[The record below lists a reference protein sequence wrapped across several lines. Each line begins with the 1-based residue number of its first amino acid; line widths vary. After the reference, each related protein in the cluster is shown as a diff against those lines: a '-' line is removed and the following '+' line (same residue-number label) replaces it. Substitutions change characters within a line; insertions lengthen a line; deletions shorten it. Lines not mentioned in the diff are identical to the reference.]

1 MRSVAPMRT
10 AKIGYIVMSALL
22 ILAGIVLIVH
32 PSFSIS
38 VIGIATG
45 VIMIIFGIFKLV
57 GYFSKD
63 LFRLA
68 FQYDLAFGILLIA
81 LGAIVLLKPESVMN
95 FICIAMGISVLADG
109 LFKIQIAAD
118 SRRFGIKGWWII
130 LASAIIA
137 GIVGMVLVFRPSGS
151 TQVLTVI
158 FGISILA
165 DGLLNLVTVLT
176 AVKIVKNQKPDV
188 IETDYYAEYEERED
202 GFSS

>member
-1 MRSVAPMRT
+1 MRSVTPMRI
-10 AKIGYIVMSALL
+10 AKTGYIVLSVLL
-22 ILAGIVLIVH
+22 ILAGVVLIVH

-45 VIMIIFGIFKLV
+45 IFMIVFGIFKLV

-118 SRRFGIKGWWII
+118 SRQFGIKGWWII
-130 LASAIIA
+130 LAAAIA
-137 GIVGMVLVFRPSGS
+137 TGLVGLVLVFRPSGS

-158 FGISILA
+158 FGISMLA
-165 DGLLNLVTVLT
+165 DGVLNLITVLT
-176 AVKIVKNQKPDV
+176 AVKIVKHQIP
-188 IETDYYAEYEERED
+188 E
-202 GFSS
+202 

>member
-1 MRSVAPMRT
+1 MRSVTLMRT
-10 AKIGYIVMSALL
+10 AKIGCIVMSILL
-22 ILAGIVLIVH
+22 MLAGIVLIIH

-45 VIMIIFGIFKLV
+45 IVMIVFGIFKLA

-68 FQYDLAFGILLIA
+68 FQYDLAFGVLLMA
-81 LGAIVLLKPESVMN
+81 LGVIVLLKPESVMN

-118 SRRFGIKGWWII
+118 SKKFGIKGWWLI
-130 LASAIIA
+130 LAAAVVA
-137 GIVGMVLVFRPSGS
+137 GLVGLVLVFRPSGS

-165 DGLLNLVTVLT
+165 DGLLNLITVLE
-176 AVKIVKNQKPDV
+176 AVKIVKHQMPDI
-188 IETDYYAEYEERED
+188 IEDSYYVEYEERED
-202 GFSS
+202 

>member
-1 MRSVAPMRT
+1 MRSVAPMRI
-10 AKIGYIVMSALL
+10 AKAGYIVLSVLL
-22 ILAGIVLIVH
+22 ILAGMVLIVH

-38 VIGIATG
+38 VIGITTG
-45 VIMIIFGIFKLV
+45 IFMIVFGIFKLV
-57 GYFSKD
+57 GYFSRD

-118 SRRFGIKGWWII
+118 SRQFGIKGWWLI
-130 LASAIIA
+130 LAAA
-137 GIVGMVLVFRPSGS
+137 VAACLVGLVLVFRPSGS

-158 FGISILA
+158 FGISMVA
-165 DGLLNLVTVLT
+165 DGVLNLITVLM
-176 AVKIVKNQKPDV
+176 AVKIVKHQKPDV
-188 IETDYYAEYEERED
+188 IDGDYYEECN
-202 GFSS
+202 

>member
-10 AKIGYIVMSALL
+10 AKIGYIVMSGLL
-22 ILAGIVLIVH
+22 MLAGIVLIIH

-45 VIMIIFGIFKLV
+45 IVMIVFGIFKLV

-118 SRRFGIKGWWII
+118 SKRFGIKDWWLI
-130 LASAIIA
+130 LAAAVAA
-137 GIVGMVLVFRPSGS
+137 GLVGLVLVFRPSGS
-151 TQVLTVI
+151 TQVLTVV

-165 DGLLNLVTVLT
+165 DGLLNLITVLT
-176 AVKIVKNQKPDV
+176 AVKIIKHQRPDI
-188 IETDYYAEYEERED
+188 IEDSYYVEYEERED
-202 GFSS
+202 KFNS

>member
-10 AKIGYIVMSALL
+10 AKIGYIVLSVLL

-32 PSFSIS
+32 PAFSIS
-38 VIGIATG
+38 VIGIVTG
-45 VIMIIFGIFKLV
+45 IFMIVFGIFKLV

-118 SRRFGIKGWWII
+118 SRRFGIRGWWLI
-130 LASAIIA
+130 LTAAIAA
-137 GIVGMVLVFRPSGS
+137 GLVGLVLVFRPSGS

-158 FGISILA
+158 FGISMLA
-165 DGLLNLVTVLT
+165 DGVLNLVTVLT
-176 AVKIVKNQKPDV
+176 AVKIVKHQKPD
-188 IETDYYAEYEERED
+188 IIDGDYYERGYYADYEENE
-202 GFSS
+202 